1 MMSAAT
7 DVRSVNAP
15 RGGADAGPGCPYLQ
29 RTRPGSRY
37 SIEGYCLAS
46 ADGGLRVVTI
56 AEFHELCTTPEHIRC
71 ELYRGEVERAS
82 RSERQR
88 KEGTS
93 SC

>member
-1 MMSAAT
+1 MHTAT
-7 DVRSVNAP
+7 GVQTVNAP

-46 ADGGLRVVTI
+46 ADGGLRVVSI
-56 AEFHELCTTPEHIRC
+56 AEFNELCTTPEHIRC

-82 RSERQR
+82 GAERQR
-88 KEGTS
+88 TEGTS
-93 SC
+93 C